1 MKNAILLVAA
11 AALISGVASAAE
23 YAVEKLGTIGLD
35 MVEANPVVFKGQPWL
50 CQYVRKH
57 KAGRFLNLTDMKT
70 VTPEFGKG
78 MGMHCAFV
86 AGDRVYVTANAR
98 KHKAFVIM
106 DSADLVNWSEPR
118 TIFEQPDWGNFYNS
132 SMCRADDRYV
142 LVGEVYGKG
151 PEYVMSFFE
160 SKDLKEWKMIPGVG
174 HCRNGKGYSGSPCL
188 KYHDGWFY
196 FFNLQPDGKNEKRE
210 TLWRMK
216 VVRSRDLKT
225 WEKGLRTVLDF
236 GPEDR
241 KIHPGFTFDEAERTR
256 IANDT
261 DINASDLDFR
271 EYKGDLIVSYSW
283 GNQRGRE
290 FLALGRVRNCTEKA
304 FCESFFKGE
313 QAK

>member
-1 MKNAILLVAA
+1 MGWLAGYDIPRNVGGRGRGGSGGDRDGTVSARTVLFAPDPSESKNAILLAAA

-23 YAVEKLGTIGLD
+23 YTVEKLGTIGLD

-57 KAGRFLNLTDMKT
+57 KAGRFLSLTDMKT
-70 VTPEFGKG
+70 TTPEFGKG

-151 PEYVMSFFE
+151 PEYVMSFFRVE
-160 SKDLKEWKMIPGVG
+160 GPQGVEDDP
-174 HCRNGKGYSGSPCL
+174 RRRT
-188 KYHDGWFY
+188 
-196 FFNLQPDGKNEKRE
+196 LQERQ
-210 TLWRMK
+210 
-216 VVRSRDLKT
+216 
-225 WEKGLRTVLDF
+225 GLLRL
-236 GPEDR
+236 
-241 KIHPGFTFDEAERTR
+241 A
-256 IANDT
+256 
-261 DINASDLDFR
+261 
-271 EYKGDLIVSYSW
+271 VSQVS
-283 GNQRGRE
+283 
-290 FLALGRVRNCTEKA
+290 
-304 FCESFFKGE
+304 
-313 QAK
+313 